1 MPSFLY
7 KNLNAHYSDQGTGN
21 CIVLLHGF
29 LEDLSMWDRVVDV
42 LKKTHRVICIDL
54 LGHGKTEN
62 LGYIHRME
70 NQADIVKFLLD
81 KLELVKC
88 TLIGHSM
95 GGYVALAFADL
106 YPDRVSAL
114 CLMNSTAMPDSTE
127 KKKNRD
133 RGVAA
138 VKQNHRTFI
147 RIAIPLLFSEENRS
161 IFTEE
166 INDVTAKA
174 LSMSQQ
180 GIIAA
185 LKGMKIRKDL
195 TYLLEQNKFPMLII
209 IGKKDPALDY
219 KNLLVQAKMGTV
231 QKVMF
236 EDGHMSH
243 IENELSLISTLEKFT
258 ASIPE

>member
-7 KNLNAHYSDQGTGN
+7 KNLNVHYSDQGTGK
-21 CIVLLHGF
+21 CIVLIHGF
-29 LEDLSMWDRVVDV
+29 LEELSMWDQVVDA
-42 LKKTHRVICIDL
+42 LKMTHRVICIDL

-70 NQADIVKFLLD
+70 DQADMVKFLLD
-81 KLELVKC
+81 QLELVKY

-106 YPDRVSAL
+106 YPDQVSAL
-114 CLMNSTAMPDSTE
+114 CLMNSTAMPDNLE

-161 IFTEE
+161 VFTEE
-166 INDVTAKA
+166 INEVTEKA
-174 LSMSQQ
+174 LKMSQQ

-195 TYLLEQNKFPMLII
+195 TYLLEQNKFPILMI

-219 KNLLVQAKMGTV
+219 KNLLLQAKKGAV

-258 ASIPE
+258 ASILI